1 MKLNEFHV
9 DLKYSQDKTEDQII
23 NDFYRKFFPNMK
35 EVKATSNF
43 NLTAQKSGIDKIITL
58 NNGKEIKIEEKK
70 RRTDYGDILL
80 EEWSNFEKKKK
91 GWTGDPGK
99 TSDYIIYVILPKIYI
114 FPYDILQLAWRENY
128 FTWLNKAKDNKDGFK
143 YVEAPNP
150 GYTTTNVA
158 VPINILFEAIQN
170 IMKQNINII
179 PEKLQSIKK
188 ERPLQQKTLK
198 PVKTKKKKTL
208 EEDLFFKR
216 RYIQEELFYQNQEEK
231 VA

>member
-80 EEWSNFEKKKK
+80 EEWSVFRNGKGEKK
-91 GWTGDPGK
+91 GWTGDPK
-99 TSDYIIYVILPKIYI
+99 KVSDYIIYIILPKIYI
-114 FPYDILQLAWRENY
+114 FPYDMLQLAWRTNY
-128 FTWLNKAKDNKDGFK
+128 KLWLNKAKNEEDGFR

-150 GYTTTNVA
+150 GYITTNIA
-158 VPINILFEAIQN
+158 VPTNILFEAIQRL
-170 IMKQNINII
+170 MRQNIKDI
-179 PEKLQSIKK
+179 PEKLQSIEK
-188 ERPLQQKTLK
+188 ERPVQKNTTK
-198 PVKTKKKKTL
+198 PIKNKRKKVLTD
-208 EEDLFFKR
+208 DLFFQRKHF
-216 RYIQEELFYQNQEEK
+216 QMDFFEE
-231 VA
+231 AT